1 MKIGTGVHSRTQSGK
16 ISDRACIDGLTRP
29 SETDRSSRSR
39 CLNAGAP
46 DIYQERLRERN
57 TMVESGLE
65 RRGWRCCRGFDMS
78 IVHVREDNTSSRLSP
93 SPPGSARTKVC

>member
-57 TMVESGLE
+57 TMARMRSQKASLV
-65 RRGWRCCRGFDMS
+65 
-78 IVHVREDNTSSRLSP
+78 VLSWF
-93 SPPGSARTKVC
+93 